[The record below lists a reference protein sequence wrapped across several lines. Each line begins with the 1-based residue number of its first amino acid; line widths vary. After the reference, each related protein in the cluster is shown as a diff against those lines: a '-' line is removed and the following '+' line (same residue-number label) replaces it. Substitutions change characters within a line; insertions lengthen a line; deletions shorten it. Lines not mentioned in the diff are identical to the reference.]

1 MAEINTDDLT
11 THIIEANK
19 SPKEL
24 KARKAVSKLGLVPV
38 TGINRVVMRRAR
50 NQLVVLANAE
60 VYKSPV
66 SDTYVIFGEPKT
78 EAPGFPNIQTISPE
92 EAANRQA
99 LEQRLQASGAGGED
113 KPSSADA
120 APSADSAA
128 AAGGEAAEAEAGE
141 QAAEGLQQS
150 DIDVVM
156 SQAKCSRDRA
166 IKALREQ
173 NGEIVNAI
181 MSIT

>member
-1 MAEINTDDLT
+1 MLLLGCELTLCVLPRCLLCPRLHSPRFVHCRTNLSIGRITD
-11 THIIEANK
+11 
-19 SPKEL
+19 
-24 KARKAVSKLGLVPV
+24 G
-38 TGINRVVMRRAR
+38 
-50 NQLVVLANAE
+50 
-60 VYKSPV
+60 V
-66 SDTYVIFGEPKT
+66 SDLFEQT

-173 NGEIVNAI
+173 NGEIVNACVPLKI
-181 MSIT
+181 ARLLADV